1 MIKMNVKFSNK
12 INSLLEK
19 QKKAIAKIPD
29 EAYKVFVQETPV
41 RSGNAR
47 RKTRLKNKR
56 DIVANYP
63 YAQRLDEG
71 YSKQSP
77 EGMTKPTEEFIINRF
92 NDIMSGKKL

>member
-1 MIKMNVKFSNK
+1 MFKMNVQITNNISP
-12 INSLLEK
+12 LLKK
-19 QKKAIAKIPD
+19 QVNAIKKIPD

-47 RKTRLKNKR
+47 RNTKLKGKKEIIA
-56 DIVANYP
+56 DYA

-77 EGMTKPTEEFIINRF
+77 EGMVKPTEEYIINRF
-92 NDIMSGKKL
+92 NQIMSGK